1 MKCEICNK
9 KDATIHI
16 QEIMNGIKKH
26 LNICP
31 ECAAKKELLES
42 DFKGF
47 NLAEILYNLSSHV
60 INTSGQQQ
68 MPQQTPES
76 PTSSSEPKHPV
87 VSCSQCGWNSAKF
100 RETGRLGCANCY
112 KVFEPVLA
120 LAIKNMHKGTMHI
133 GKRPGSAKDTNVK
146 ATLKL
151 LDLQKK
157 LEKHIK
163 HEEYEEA
170 AKVRDEI
177 KKLKTPLADKKQ
189 KK

>member
-9 KDATIHI
+9 NDATIHI
-16 QEIMNGIKKH
+16 QEIMNGVKKH

-31 ECAAKKELLES
+31 ECAAKKELLEA

-60 INTSGQQQ
+60 MSSSGKQQA
-68 MPQQTPES
+68 PQQLHASPPSPEL
-76 PTSSSEPKHPV
+76 KHPIV
-87 VSCSQCGWNSAKF
+87 TCKRCGWNSVRF
-100 RETGRLGCANCY
+100 RETGRLGCAKCY

-120 LAIKNMHKGTMHI
+120 IAIKNMHKGTMHI

-157 LEKHIK
+157 LEKHVK

-177 KKLKTPLADKKQ
+177 KNLKKSLAEGNKK
-189 KK
+189 K